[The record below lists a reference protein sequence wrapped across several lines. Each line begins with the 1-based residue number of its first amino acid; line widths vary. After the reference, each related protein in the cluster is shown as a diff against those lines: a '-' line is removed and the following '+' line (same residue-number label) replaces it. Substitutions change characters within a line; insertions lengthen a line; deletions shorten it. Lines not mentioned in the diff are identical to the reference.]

1 MNQGVEAIFPGVI
14 FSLALIGY
22 FALLWRWRTWYAAT
36 DDVALAHRSLWAV
49 AGVSLLFLA
58 LWLTCGRVSM
68 DVMIVKWAIPPMT
81 LLGIGCLLKSATTT
95 AAAASAVTTEETA

>member
-1 MNQGVEAIFPGVI
+1 VSHDIDAIFPGII

-36 DDVALAHRSLWAV
+36 SDVALARRSMWAV
-49 AGVSLLFLA
+49 TGVSLLFLA

-68 DVMIVKWAIPPMT
+68 NVMIVKWAIPPMT
-81 LLGIGCLLKSATTT
+81 LLGIGCLLKSA
-95 AAAASAVTTEETA
+95 AGATTEETA